1 MLIRDIPS
9 IKDLVRQAKAF
20 KSFKAVFPFLKPIIR
35 FLGVDTVSLGETLS
49 TVDDLARQ
57 VDVFSKIP
65 DKFNDLFSARG
76 WIIYDLL
83 NLEIAKEAIEFAES
97 GDFEAAEKCLV
108 DYFSPDTVKWQ
119 LKTMFAVEAFHPRM
133 NLAEKALLDYEQ
145 GRYHACIPII
155 LAQIDGL
162 VSELHEK
169 QRGFFADGAD
179 LEAWDSLAAH
189 SKGLNQLSDIFK
201 KGRRK
206 TTTDTISIPFRHGI
220 LHGRDL
226 GYDNILVAAKTWAA
240 LFAVRDWAIKAERDM
255 LDAPP
260 EEPERSWGEIL
271 ESISYHTQEKKRW
284 EDWQP
289 RELLTEDIPI
299 APLPCEF
306 DSKTPEHSLAEFLNL
321 WKASNYG
328 YMAEFVPFL
337 FKKYAERPLPADIRD
352 AYQGKPLVSFRFSSF
367 DHSIPSIAEIA
378 VDCEIDIAGEKT
390 QKTITF
396 RMVCEDPEGEMVSH
410 GNPNGKWVVMNW
422 NAI

>member
-20 KSFKAVFPFLKPIIR
+20 RSFKAVFPFLRPILR
-35 FLGVDTVSLGETLS
+35 FLGVDIAKLGETLS
-49 TVDDLARQ
+49 TVDDLARE
-57 VDVFSKIP
+57 VDALSKIP

-83 NLEIAKEAIEFAES
+83 NLEIAREAIELAES
-97 GDFEAAEKCLV
+97 GDFQAAEKCLV

-119 LKTMFAVEAFHPRM
+119 LKTMFAVEAFRPRM

-145 GRYHACIPII
+145 GRYHACIPVI

-162 VSELHEK
+162 VSDLHK
-169 QRGFFADGAD
+169 RRRGFFADGVD

-189 SKGLNQLSDIFK
+189 SKGLNQLSIIFN

-206 TTTDTISIPFRHGI
+206 TTTEEISMPFRHGI
-220 LHGRDL
+220 MHGRDL

-240 LFAVRDWAIKAERDM
+240 LFSVRDWAIKAERDM

-260 EEPERSWGEIL
+260 EEPKRSWGEIL
-271 ESISYHTQEKKRW
+271 ESISYHTQETKRW
-284 EDWQP
+284 EDWKP
-289 RELLTEDIPI
+289 REILTEELPI
-299 APLPCEF
+299 DPLPSEF
-306 DSKTPEHSLAEFLNL
+306 DSRTPEQSLAEFLSL

-328 YMAEFVPFL
+328 HMAEFVPFL
-337 FKKYAERPLPADIRD
+337 FKRYAERPLAADIRD
-352 AYQGKPLVSFRFSSF
+352 AYQEKVLVSFRFSSF
-367 DHSIPSIAEIA
+367 DHSIPSMAEIR

-390 QKTITF
+390 RREIAF

-410 GNPNGKWVVMNW
+410 GNPNGRWVVMNW